1 MHEFFTSTEGVILIR
16 LIIAHLLTDF
26 IFQPKK
32 WVDDKFANKEKS
44 KYLYYHTGICFLTSW
59 IAIGSFSFTGL
70 GLSLLI
76 AVTHLFIDLWKMKQ
90 SQQTLVLFVLD
101 QAAHLVVLLF
111 VWLTLIGNWTAFG
124 NFIIHSFTDLK
135 IQLIIAAY
143 ILIIWPMGII
153 ISMAT
158 KYWRDKLGEDP
169 TSLENAGKWIGIFE
183 RILILT
189 FVLTQQLSSI
199 GFLIAAKSILRF
211 SDKDPDPNKA
221 RKQTEYVL
229 IGTLISF
236 SLCILVGLGVNVLT
250 TK

>member
-1 MHEFFTSTEGVILIR
+1 MHEFFTSAEGVILIR

-32 WVDDKFANKEKS
+32 WVDDKLVNKGKS
-44 KYLYYHTGICFLTSW
+44 KYLYFHTGICFLTSW
-59 IAIGSFSFTGL
+59 IAIGSFSFAGF

-76 AVTHLFIDLWKMKQ
+76 AFSHLLIDLWKIRQ
-90 SQQTLVLFVLD
+90 LNQTLLLFIID
-101 QAAHLVVLLF
+101 QVSHLIVLLF
-111 VWLTLIGNWTAFG
+111 VWLTLINSWG
-124 NFIIHSFTDLK
+124 NFWNFIVHSFTDLK
-135 IQLIIAAY
+135 IQLIITAY
-143 ILIIWPMGII
+143 ILVIWPMGII

-189 FVLTQQLSSI
+189 FVLTQQLGSI

-236 SLCILVGLGVNVLT
+236 SLCILVGLGVNILIA
-250 TK
+250 K

>member
-1 MHEFFTSTEGVILIR
+1 MHEFFTSAEGVILIR

-26 IFQPKK
+26 IFQTKK
-32 WVDDKFANKEKS
+32 WVDDKFANKTKS
-44 KYLYYHTGICFLTSW
+44 KYLYYHIAICFLTSW
-59 IAIGSFSFTGL
+59 VAIGSFSFTGF

-76 AVTHLFIDLWKMKQ
+76 AGTHFLIDLWKIKQ
-90 SQQTLVLFVLD
+90 AKQTLILFILD
-101 QAAHLVVLLF
+101 QAGHLVVLLC
-111 VWLTLIGNWTAFG
+111 VWLTLIGNWGAFG
-124 NFIIHSFTDLK
+124 NFILHSFTDLK
-135 IQLIIAAY
+135 TQLIIAAY
-143 ILIIWPMGII
+143 ILVIWPMGII

-236 SLCILVGLGVNVLT
+236 SLCILVGLGVSILI